1 MMKIITN
8 QFWEQLKNNKW
19 LHYVLILVIGIILSI
34 PICNIQIRDTHDGS
48 LHMLRIIGTVDS
60 LKIGQIPPLINQNF
74 CNGAGYSMNLF
85 YPPIVTYL
93 PLLIK
98 LFTNSYITCLK
109 IFGAICII
117 LSGITM
123 YKFSYEITKNR
134 IIALFSA
141 IFYLIAPYKL
151 ANIYKRYAIGEF
163 CAMVFIP
170 LVFLGVYN
178 LFNGN
183 RKKHYYI
190 AIGAIG
196 LMLSHTVTTLYTA
209 LFCVIYAVFNFKKL
223 KNKEILIK
231 CIINVAFILLVSI
244 MFWLPMLEATSNAE
258 YAIVNDGFMRT
269 NGEFASQ
276 NTISFLQLFKDFYEE
291 NGTTFILGI
300 PTVFAVI
307 LTIFVFKKIDKKYKE
322 IYLIFVIFSLISVF
336 MVSRFF
342 PWKVMPNIICKLQ
355 YPWRMI
361 GFLVF
366 YISFICSV
374 NLYNFIKQISKK
386 ENLQI
391 LISILFVILSV
402 TDSTFIMSKF
412 YSKDMQIDKNYEKY
426 ILENR
431 KISCMQ
437 INRDYMPTKSLFNLS
452 YVLARNDKT
461 YILEGNAKV
470 VKEDKNGLQDLIE
483 LYNVKENTI
492 IEFPYYYYVGYKI
505 TINNNGKITQAN
517 PIESKNGYL
526 SCVINEN
533 IENANIKV
541 EYVGTIVQKVSYIIS
556 AISFIIFI
564 VYIIFE
570 VKKGENNGKD

>member
-1 MMKIITN
+1 MKIITN
-8 QFWEQLKNNKW
+8 QFLEQLKNNKW

-402 TDSTFIMSKF
+402 TDSIFIMSKF
-412 YSKDMQIDKNYEKY
+412 YSKDMQKDKNYEKY

-452 YVLARNDKT
+452 YVLERNDKT

-526 SCVINEN
+526 SCVISEN

-564 VYIIFE
+564 AYIIFE
-570 VKKGENNGKD
+570 VKKGENDGKD

>member
-8 QFWEQLKNNKW
+8 QFLEQLKNNKW

-123 YKFSYEITKNR
+123 YKFSYEITKNG

-402 TDSTFIMSKF
+402 TDSIFIMSKF
-412 YSKDMQIDKNYEKY
+412 YSKDMQKDKNYEKY

-452 YVLARNDKT
+452 YVLERNDKT

-526 SCVINEN
+526 SCVISEN

-564 VYIIFE
+564 AYIIFE
-570 VKKGENNGKD
+570 VKKGENDGKD

>member
-1 MMKIITN
+1 MKIITN
-8 QFWEQLKNNKW
+8 QFLEQLKNNKW

-123 YKFSYEITKNR
+123 YKFSYEITKNG

-402 TDSTFIMSKF
+402 TDSIFIMSKF
-412 YSKDMQIDKNYEKY
+412 YSKDMQKDKNYEKY

-452 YVLARNDKT
+452 YVLERNDKT

-526 SCVINEN
+526 SCVISEN

-564 VYIIFE
+564 AYIIFE
-570 VKKGENNGKD
+570 VKKGENDGKD